1 MVSYKEEFVQSD
13 HVLYAK
19 LGKNVRELRKQCGY
33 RQEELAAQLG
43 IEQKQ
48 ISRIE
53 RGEARPNLTLCLKL
67 ANAFQVS
74 VDTLLDG
81 VVEQEMVYTM
91 LNESSEQLLAQEL
104 LQVVKRYIQ

>member
-1 MVSYKEEFVQSD
+1 MVSYKEEFVHSD
-13 HVLYAK
+13 HLLYAQ
-19 LGKNVRELRKQCGY
+19 LGKNVRELRKQCGC
-33 RQEELAAQLG
+33 RQEELAEQLG

-67 ANAFQVS
+67 ANALQVS
-74 VDTLLDG
+74 VDALLDG
-81 VVEQEMVYTM
+81 VVEQEMVLTM

-104 LQVVKRYIQ
+104 LQVVKRYIR